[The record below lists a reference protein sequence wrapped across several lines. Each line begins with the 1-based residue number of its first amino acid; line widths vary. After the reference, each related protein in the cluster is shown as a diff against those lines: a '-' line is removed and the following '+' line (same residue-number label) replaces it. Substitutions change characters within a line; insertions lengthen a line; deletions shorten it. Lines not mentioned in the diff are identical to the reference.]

1 MHSPLFVEEIK
12 KNDTE
17 VFVIKSSDFFVTQ
30 AQRLLEWNQK
40 KLTSQAD
47 LKIEDLGEL
56 FAAEFVVIANGR
68 NYEANDQ
75 NYYEFLNKFRADIQS
90 INYQVQ
96 EFINAEATVI
106 MPLTVFVKRVQGN
119 EDVYNAILLPK
130 YNTAGKIIH
139 WQEVYALR
147 Q

>member
-68 NYEANDQ
+68 SYEANYQ
-75 NYYEFLNKFRADIQS
+75 NYYEFLNKFRTDIQS
-90 INYQVQ
+90 INYQVH

-106 MPLTVFVKRVQGN
+106 MPLTAFVKRVQGN
-119 EDVYNAILLPK
+119 EDVYNAILLLK